1 MTEEILNA
9 AITRLK
15 SKALEQYGLLKQAYQ
30 SPADENTVDTICRH
44 ALALVE
50 YEGAMLTLQQYAPAL
65 KPQPAPPVQQAA
77 PATAQPQE
85 APQEE
90 QAPEPEPTP
99 LRGEELEKRS
109 PTYRKSVR
117 GKKSEPKT
125 KKKSE

>member
-30 SPADENTVDTICRH
+30 SPADENTVDKICHH

-65 KPQPAPPVQQAA
+65 KQQPATQVQEEAEEEA
-77 PATAQPQE
+77 VEEETQPE
-85 APQEE
+85 TE
-90 QAPEPEPTP
+90 QAPI
-99 LRGEELEKRS
+99 RGEELEKRS
-109 PTYRKSVR
+109 ATYRKSVKGR
-117 GKKSEPKT
+117 KKSEPKT